1 MINNRVG
8 IFQEHDLFHPVIQE
22 WLQNRFGQPT
32 EPQVRAWPL
41 IAADESVLVA
51 APTGAGK
58 TMAAFLVLID
68 RLLRRAIDG
77 KLQDEV
83 EVVYVSP
90 LRALS
95 NDVQRNLEEPLRE
108 ILELARARGFV
119 LPEIRS
125 AVRTGDTTQSERAA
139 LLKRPPH
146 ILVTTPESLFLLVTT
161 EKGRGI
167 IKSVRSIILDEIHA
181 IARDKRGSHLMLTVE
196 RLQELTGRS
205 LQRIGVSATQRPM
218 TTVAKFLMGN
228 DAATGRERP
237 CSIVECKMTRDLD
250 LAVHTTETELSAIC
264 SHDQWDE
271 IHHSLVEL
279 INRHRA
285 SLVFVNTRRMAERL
299 AYRLG
304 ELMGEGA
311 IECHHGSMSKT
322 QRFQA
327 EQKLKNGQLKA
338 VIATASLELGIDV
351 GYIDLV
357 VQIGSPRSI
366 SAFLQRVG
374 RSGHSL
380 GLVPKGRLVPLTRDE
395 LLECAAL
402 IMAVHKDML
411 DVTVIPEAP
420 KDILTQQIVASA
432 ASRDWN
438 ETELFDVLR
447 SAYPFRNL
455 TVEAF
460 RSVLSI
466 AAEGMSKTRK
476 HGKHIYWD
484 QINGTVKGRRG
495 ARLAAVTCGGA
506 IPDLAEYRV
515 VTEDGTFVG
524 SVDEE
529 FAIES
534 TPGDVFLLGN
544 MSWMIHRVKGGQVI
558 VHDAGGAPA
567 SVPFWQGEAPGR
579 SFELS
584 QAVGEMRQLIAE
596 HIDLG
601 TADQAWEIGRTLQPE
616 EEFRMTVRAKNFLIY
631 ETGLSEPQAKQL
643 SHYVAAQLAATG
655 CIPTCNRMVIE
666 RFMDETGGMQLVF
679 HAPFGSRVTRA
690 WGFAMRK
697 RYCRTFDFELQA
709 QADDNGFVLAMGPLD
724 GFPLDT
730 LKGMVNPSN
739 SRALLEQ
746 AMLQVPLFP
755 VRFRWNVT
763 RALAV
768 PRMSGGKKVP
778 PHLQRF
784 RSEELMT
791 SVFPQQ
797 TMCLEHV
804 TGDIEIPSHPIVQQS
819 MHDCL
824 HEALDF
830 VRWNEVLQRVQSGE
844 IEVVTT
850 DLREPSPFSYEL
862 IHANPYAFLDDA
874 PLEERR
880 ARAVNTR
887 RGFKV
892 DDMRDLAALDQQA
905 IAFVRDEAWPVIRD
919 ADELHDVLMQ
929 AVAFPQDELHAQKF
943 NFESLQKLGRA
954 STVTLSD
961 GRVLWYAAE
970 NQSKVLAVYATLAV
984 VRSIELPAHLHTD
997 ADQVQSLQDL
1007 LRGRLEILSP
1017 QNTTQLTYDLG
1028 LRRADI
1034 DASLPVLES
1043 QGIIVGGHFT
1053 VATTDER
1060 QWCDRRLLSRMHRL
1074 TVEGLRQKIK
1084 PVSLKTFAS
1093 FLLEHQCVHVA
1104 NQKQDAAGA
1113 IDLVDMFQG
1122 YELPSSAW
1130 EAEFFASRMKS
1141 YREEQ
1146 LDQAFLSGAA
1156 VWQRI
1161 PHGRANKDED
1171 GRKGHGH
1178 SFHKT
1183 TTVSLFL
1190 RSAWDQGMFG
1200 SIQADEENL
1209 SGPAERVFACL
1220 LQRGALFLEE
1230 IQRQTNLLRSQLEE
1244 AMRELVS
1251 RGLVTSDGYDGLR
1264 SLVQGS
1270 RQVDRMQRRFDP
1282 AGRWYLVQK
1291 RTEEIDADARAT
1303 FWAELL
1309 LKRYG
1314 VVFRDIIERERLAPR
1329 WSEISQKLR
1338 RMEARGIVRGG
1349 CFVEGVSG
1357 EQFAVPHVV
1366 DRLRALRD
1374 ESKDYWCIL
1383 AAVDPCFVPCLFAST
1398 TVPALRRN
1406 RVVIKNGEVI
1416 ATLVGDEITWLQKQ
1430 DMMFTATVERAV
1442 RQNALTR
1449 QRDPFSMGSPDR
1461 LPLQRSARGLKLS
1474 QRLYN

>member
-1 MINNRVG
+1 MVNNRDG
-8 IFQEHDLFHPVIQE
+8 IVRGKKLFHPVIQE

-41 IAADESVLVA
+41 IAADESVLIA

-68 RLLRRAIDG
+68 RLLRHAIAG
-77 KLQDEV
+77 TLSEEV
-83 EVVYVSP
+83 SVVYVSP

-108 ILELARARGFV
+108 ILELARARGFT

-125 AVRTGDTTQSERAA
+125 AVRTGDTTQSERVA

-146 ILVTTPESLFLLVTT
+146 ILVTTPESLYLLVTT

-167 IKSVRSIILDEIHA
+167 LKTVRTVILDEIHA
-181 IARDKRGSHLMLTVE
+181 IARDKRGSHLMLTIE
-196 RLQELTGRS
+196 RLQELAGRR

-218 TTVAKFLMGN
+218 TTVARFLMGQ
-228 DAATGRERP
+228 DAVNGSERP
-237 CSIVECKMTRDLD
+237 CAIVECKMTRDLD
-250 LAVHTTETELSAIC
+250 LAVHTTESELSAIC

-271 IHHSLVEL
+271 IHQSLADL
-279 INRHRA
+279 IHHHR
-285 SLVFVNTRRMAERL
+285 SSIVFVNTRRMAERL

-304 ELMGEGA
+304 ELVGEGA

-366 SAFLQRVG
+366 SAFMQRVG

-402 IMAVHKDML
+402 IMAARRDLL
-411 DVTVIPEAP
+411 DITVIPEAP
-420 KDILTQQIVASA
+420 KDILAQQIVASA

-438 ETELFDVLR
+438 EVELFDVLR
-447 SAYPFRNL
+447 SAYPFRDL
-455 TVEAF
+455 TMETF
-460 RSVLSI
+460 RAVLSI
-466 AAEGMSKTRK
+466 AAEGMSKNRK
-476 HGKHIYWD
+476 HGKHVYWD

-584 QAVGEMRQLIAE
+584 QVVGDMRQLIAD

-601 TADQAWEIGRTLQPE
+601 TAEQAWEIGRTLQPDE
-616 EEFRMTVRAKNFLIY
+616 EQRMTIRAKTFLTD
-631 ETGLSEPQAKQL
+631 EMGLSETQAKQL

-655 CIPTCNRMVIE
+655 TVPTCNRMVIE

-730 LKGMVNPSN
+730 LKGMVNPNN

-768 PRMSGGKKVP
+768 PRMNGGKKVP

-804 TGDIEIPSHPIVQQS
+804 TGDIEIPNHPIVQQS

-830 VRWNEVLQRVQSGE
+830 VRWNEVLQRVQNGD
-844 IEVVTT
+844 IEVITT

-887 RGFKV
+887 RGFRV

-905 IAFVRDEAWPVIRD
+905 IAVVRDEAWPVIRD

-929 AVAFPQDELHAQKF
+929 AVAFPQDELHAQKS
-943 NFESLQKLGRA
+943 NFETLQKLGRA
-954 STVTLSD
+954 SSVNLSD
-961 GRVLWYAAE
+961 GRILWYAAE
-970 NQSKVLAVYATLAV
+970 NQSKVLAVYSQLAEV
-984 VRSIELPAHLHTD
+984 KYIELPAQLQIEIE
-997 ADQVQSLQDL
+997 QVQALQDV
-1007 LRGRLEILSP
+1007 LRGRLEVLSP
-1017 QNTTQLTYDLG
+1017 LNANQLALDLG
-1028 LRRADI
+1028 LKREDVES
-1034 DASLPVLES
+1034 SLPVLES
-1043 QGIIVGGHFT
+1043 QGIIVSGHFT
-1053 VATTDER
+1053 AAKSDER

-1104 NQKQDAAGA
+1104 HQKQDAAGA

-1122 YELPSSAW
+1122 YELPASAW
-1130 EAEFFASRMKS
+1130 ESEFFASRLKG
-1141 YREEQ
+1141 YREDQ
-1146 LDQAFLSGAA
+1146 LDQMFLSGAA

-1161 PHGRANKDED
+1161 PHGRTHKDDES
-1171 GRKGHGH
+1171 RKTHTH
-1178 SFHKT
+1178 SFNKT
-1183 TTVSLFL
+1183 TTVALFQ
-1190 RSAWDQGMFG
+1190 RSALEHSMFG
-1200 SIQADEENL
+1200 KIQTDEEHL
-1209 SGPAERVFACL
+1209 SGPADRVFSCL
-1220 LQRGALFLEE
+1220 KQRGALFLEE

-1251 RGLVTSDGYDGLR
+1251 RGIVTSDGFDGLR

-1270 RQVDRMQRRFDP
+1270 RQADRLQRRFDP
-1282 AGRWYLVQK
+1282 AGRWYLVRNQ
-1291 RTEEIDADARAT
+1291 EGEIDADARAM

-1338 RMEARGIVRGG
+1338 RMEARGLVRGG

-1357 EQFAVPHVV
+1357 EQFALPHAV

-1374 ESKDYWCIL
+1374 EGKEFWCII
-1383 AAVDPCFVPCLFAST
+1383 AAVDPCFVPCLFSSVS
-1398 TVPALRRN
+1398 VPSLRRN

-1416 ATLVGDEITWLQKQ
+1416 ATFVSDEITWLQKQ
-1430 DMMFTATVERAV
+1430 EMMFTATVERAV

-1461 LPLQRSARGLKLS
+1461 LPLQRSSRGLKLS
-1474 QRLYN
+1474 QRLFN